1 MKLTNTMLLFLSC
14 IFTVAAQN
22 FKPAKITKEDLLQ
35 KVHPVDTSASAA
47 MLHKLG
53 KTYFAISGDHW
64 ELVTEV
70 NIRIKI
76 YKKEGYEY
84 ANQQVSYYTGGKTI
98 RVDFSDAYTYNLK
111 NGEVVKTK
119 LKSDGEFREKINEE
133 YERRK
138 ITLPDVKEGSIIEY
152 TYSIRSPYFSVFRDW
167 YFQDEIPID
176 YVEYT
181 VAVPQYFVYNRY
193 LAGYLKIE
201 KTETK
206 YNTPMGRSYQ
216 EYIDTFWA
224 KNVKAIKDE
233 AFVSNVENYMSIL
246 KHELSST
253 NFSTGI
259 QKYSTDWASVA
270 KTIYDNEHFGKELN
284 RDSYYKEDLTKLLSG
299 ITTPDEKMNTIFGY
313 VKNRMHWDGD
323 NDYYC
328 DKGVK
333 AAYESK
339 SGNAAE
345 INLMLT
351 AMLRDAG
358 LKADPVL
365 VSTRTNG
372 IALFPTYSA
381 YNYVVAG
388 VETDKGTVLLDAT
401 SKYTVP
407 DILPV
412 RALNWQGRM
421 IRKDG
426 ATKEIELRP
435 KKNSR
440 EVIGMSVVMDKDGS
454 VKGKMRD
461 QMFDYYAYT
470 FREDYAEMNEDTYI
484 EKLEKRY
491 AGLELGEYKRTG
503 AKEMD
508 KPVLEEYDFM
518 HKEVADL
525 IGDKIYFSPMLFLH
539 RKENPFKQEVREYP
553 VDFNFTWQDK
563 YMINITMPEGYVIE
577 SLPKGVNVVMEEN
590 IGSFKYNVIAQ
601 NNIIQV
607 MIVFDMNYVNI
618 SKDYYKTLKDFYQN
632 IIEKQN
638 EKVVLK
644 KA

>member
-1 MKLTNTMLLFLSC
+1 MLLFLSC

-35 KVHPVDTSASAA
+35 KVHPADTSASAA

-70 NIRIKI
+70 SIRIKI

-111 NGEVVKTK
+111 DGEVVKTK

-233 AFVSNVENYMSIL
+233 AFVSNIENYMSIL

-259 QKYSTDWASVA
+259 KKYSTDWPSVA

-284 RDSYYKEDLTKLLSG
+284 RDSYYKEDLTKLLTG

-333 AAYESK
+333 TAYESK

-381 YNYVVAG
+381 YNYVVTG
-388 VETDKGTVLLDAT
+388 VETDKGIVLLDAT

-407 DILPV
+407 DVLPV

-421 IRKDG
+421 IKKDG

-440 EVIGMSVVMDKDGS
+440 EVIGMSVVMDKDGT

-470 FREDYAEMNEDTYI
+470 FREDYADMNEDTYI

-491 AGLELGEYKRTG
+491 AGLELGDYKRTG
-503 AKEMD
+503 LKEMD

-518 HKEVADL
+518 HKAVADV

-539 RKENPFKQEVREYP
+539 RKENPFKQEIREYP

-577 SLPKGVNVVMEEN
+577 SLPKGINVVMEEN

-601 NNIIQV
+601 NNTIQL

-638 EKVVLK
+638 EKIVLK
-644 KA
+644 RA